1 MNKEAEHIASV
12 VLAAGE
18 GRRVGGNK
26 ALLEIGGVTF
36 LAKVVTALK
45 AIESDPIVVV
55 GGANYHEVEK
65 LATKLE
71 IGFAYN
77 DKWQSGQFSS
87 LIAGLKYLK
96 KKPPAVLIALVDHPL
111 VKSETCSKLI
121 KMSSQHPQA
130 IIIPTHESRRG
141 HPIIIPGNLIPEIIE
156 ADENSNLRVIINNHQ
171 KEILELPV
179 DDSGIL
185 KDIDTKADFEDI
197 KAK

>member
-26 ALLEIGGVTF
+26 ALLQIDGVTF
-36 LAKVVTALK
+36 LAKVVAALK
-45 AIESDPIVVV
+45 AIDSDPIIVV
-55 GGANYHEVEK
+55 GGANYREVEK
-65 LATKLE
+65 LAAKLE

-87 LIAGLKYLK
+87 LKAGLNYLK

-111 VKSETCSKLI
+111 VKFETYGKLI
-121 KMSSQHPQA
+121 EMSSRHPQA
-130 IIIPTHESRRG
+130 ILIPTHEGKRG
-141 HPIIIPGNLIPEIIE
+141 HPIIVPGNLIPEIIE
-156 ADENSNLRVIINNHQ
+156 ADNNSNLRVIINNHQ
-171 KEILELPV
+171 EDILELPV